1 MILEERK
8 PILNFSETLR
18 VFIALDWQHSGLFVG
33 VAEGMSR
40 SESAVY
46 STDLSKAGIVA
57 SVSHL
62 VFSHSCL
69 GT

>member
-8 PILNFSETLR
+8 PFLNFSETLG

-33 VAEGMSR
+33 VAEGMCR

-46 STDLSKAGIVA
+46 STDLSKAGIAA

-62 VFSHSCL
+62 VFSLSGL
-69 GT
+69 GI